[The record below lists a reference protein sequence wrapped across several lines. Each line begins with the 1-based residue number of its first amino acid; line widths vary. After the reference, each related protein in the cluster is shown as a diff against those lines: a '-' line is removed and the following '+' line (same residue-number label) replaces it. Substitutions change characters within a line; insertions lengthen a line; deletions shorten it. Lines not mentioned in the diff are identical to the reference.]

1 MAFTAN
7 GLLVLLIIAGVCGVI
22 ARVIGGGTMGGFF
35 VSIVVGLVGAFVG
48 TFVVRTMHLP
58 ELYVITVDGH
68 PFPIAWSI
76 IGGAVS
82 VALVKLIS

>member
-22 ARVIGGGTMGGFF
+22 ARVIGGGTVGGFF

-58 ELYVITVDGH
+58 ELYVITVDSH